1 MILTEKLNVSI
12 CASIQAGVEIMKIFK
27 DESLMSINFKDDSSP
42 VTKADLVSNKKIT
55 EVLKKFNI
63 NILSEEIKNEE
74 YLVRKKWKY
83 LWIVDPLDGTKEFIN
98 KRKEFTVNV
107 ALVKDNVPIL
117 GVVYAPALGELY
129 FAENSLGSY
138 KINDIYSQENLDF
151 SKSIDLSFCKEPDV
165 FTVVASKS
173 HLNEETVIYI
183 NEFKNQYDDINVIN
197 YGSSLKICK
206 VAEKKA
212 NIYPRF
218 GPTMEWDTA
227 AAHAILKYSGGKLI
241 DLKSN
246 KEMLYNKKNLL
257 NNYFIAKL

>member
-1 MILTEKLNVSI
+1 
-12 CASIQAGVEIMKIFK
+12 
-27 DESLMSINFKDDSSP
+27 MS
-42 VTKADLVSNKKIT
+42 
-55 EVLKKFNI
+55 
-63 NILSEEIKNEE
+63 
-74 YLVRKKWKY
+74 
-83 LWIVDPLDGTKEFIN
+83 
-98 KRKEFTVNV
+98 
-107 ALVKDNVPIL
+107 
-117 GVVYAPALGELY
+117 ALGELY

-183 NEFKNQYDDINVIN
+183 NELKNQYDDINVIN

-227 AAHAILKYSGGKLI
+227 AAHAILKYSRGKLI